1 MKEEKKKQEKKKKQI
16 KSSCEMCEYYLY
28 DDEYDYYY
36 CDMDLDEDEM
46 YDFITGNIGDCHYFR
61 YRNEYR
67 YVNKQI

>member
-1 MKEEKKKQEKKKKQI
+1 MKEEKKKQERKKKQI
-16 KSSCEMCEYYLY
+16 KSNCEMCEYYLY

-36 CDMDLDEDEM
+36 CDMDQDEM

>member
-1 MKEEKKKQEKKKKQI
+1 MKEEKKKQKKQI
-16 KSSCEMCEYYLY
+16 KSSWEMCEYYLY

>member
-1 MKEEKKKQEKKKKQI
+1 MAGNCEE
-16 KSSCEMCEYYLY
+16 CMY
-28 DDEYDYYY
+28 YDYDEELEAWY
-36 CDMDLDEDEM
+36 CTVDLDEDEM